1 MDERDRELVARYF
14 RDKLKSNERV
24 GCPDSVILEQIAA
37 GVLPPGSPWYDHLTT
52 CGPCFRE
59 TEEIRN
65 RLRANSTRRAWSGK
79 RWLVIVL
86 IAAAIFGVGAAL
98 FWRLA

>member
-37 GVLPPGSPWYDHLTT
+37 GVLPPSSPWYDHLTA
-52 CGPCFRE
+52 CGPYFRE

-65 RLRANSTRRAWSGK
+65 RLGANSTHRPSNGK
-79 RWLVIVL
+79 RWLVMVL
-86 IAAAIFGVGAAL
+86 IVAAILAGGAVL
-98 FWRLA
+98 FWRLT

>member
-37 GVLPPGSPWYDHLTT
+37 GVLPPASPWYDHLTT
-52 CGPCFRE
+52 CGQCFRE

-65 RLRANSTRRAWSGK
+65 RLHAKSTRRASRRK
-79 RWLVIVL
+79 RWLVLL
-86 IAAAIFGVGAAL
+86 IAAILVVGGVL
-98 FWRLA
+98 FWRLT